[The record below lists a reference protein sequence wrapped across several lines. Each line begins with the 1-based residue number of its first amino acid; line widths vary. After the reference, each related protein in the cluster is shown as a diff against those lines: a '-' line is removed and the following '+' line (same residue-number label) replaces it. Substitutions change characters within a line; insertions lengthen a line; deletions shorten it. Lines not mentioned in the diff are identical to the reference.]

1 MSKTYTL
8 FRFKQLESM
17 HGHWLISLQEQDH
30 VFLGGA
36 LQSNQITW
44 FTYVRGGQHVFDWD
58 RLENF
63 SLTRDRP
70 VGKKVSST
78 KCQS

>member
-1 MSKTYTL
+1 MVAPW
-8 FRFKQLESM
+8 FVE
-17 HGHWLISLQEQDH
+17 
-30 VFLGGA
+30 A
-36 LQSNQITW
+36 LQIKRFEIHFSQITW
-44 FTYVRGGQHVFDWD
+44 FTYVRGGQLVFDWD